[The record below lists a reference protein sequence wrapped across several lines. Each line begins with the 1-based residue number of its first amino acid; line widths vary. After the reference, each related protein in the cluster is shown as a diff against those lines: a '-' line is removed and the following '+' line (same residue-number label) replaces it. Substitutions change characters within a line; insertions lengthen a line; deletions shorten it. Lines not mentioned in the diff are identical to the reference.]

1 MDWPE
6 VGWSYARPD
15 DPGGLYGWPP
25 WMPLWLKGV
34 NWGVQMVTPLNMKI
48 FEPQNGGLVQMIFLF
63 NWRIFRFHVKFQ
75 GCKLKGYQ
83 MLGHGMMEILSKLLA
98 ASIKTLSWCVGFMW
112 HLMVRSAWCLLWGSR
127 LAWAANKTEEAAKN
141 WGKKHPPGNET
152 NISPPWGSSEHHRL
166 KSAIPGGYFWE
177 VRVFPWRETL
187 QKWNLHWPI
196 HGMFLLSVESSVLEC
211 YVLLFVCFQNLDVTR
226 CWNHECCDID
236 VAIYSLV

>member
-1 MDWPE
+1 
-6 VGWSYARPD
+6 
-15 DPGGLYGWPP
+15 
-25 WMPLWLKGV
+25 
-34 NWGVQMVTPLNMKI
+34 MKI

-141 WGKKHPPGNET
+141 WGKKTP
-152 NISPPWGSSEHHRL
+152 S
-166 KSAIPGGYFWE
+166 
-177 VRVFPWRETL
+177 RER
-187 QKWNLHWPI
+187 N
-196 HGMFLLSVESSVLEC
+196 
-211 YVLLFVCFQNLDVTR
+211 
-226 CWNHECCDID
+226 
-236 VAIYSLV
+236 